1 MEAEQVELG
10 GMVTLDL
17 GEGGEF
23 GKEVE
28 CLQYLFGLL
37 ESLAGSSNNYFLN
50 SQFNVW
56 SGE

>member
-1 MEAEQVELG
+1 MEAEQVELA

-37 ESLAGSSNNYFLN
+37 GSLAGWLSVCK
-50 SQFNVW
+50 QFFF
-56 SGE
+56 